1 MFQYARGP
9 RISGKH
15 TNHALRRIQNKKV
28 DKPPEKYLLSKGH
41 LEDCFQKIRSTAG
54 KTPGPDGV
62 RFDSF
67 SENQWEKNC
76 KFLAQSINNGNYQ
89 PGPTKP
95 VILQKDCGGTRT
107 IQIPNLI
114 DRVASRACL
123 EAFSPILEKKFV
135 DWSYGYRPGRSH
147 LHVFAHISKAYEE
160 GCVYLAHFDVRKA
173 FDHVNIRKLSKLI
186 REVDVMD
193 KAKWLGQSIVSKGL
207 LDDGEGDVET
217 GLGISQGDSASGLMF
232 NFYMHEFHDKVL
244 DDCVGEG
251 LQVYRYA
258 DDLVVMGKEELAV
271 NQLMEQSVGLLKE
284 VGLECVCEEPVNLQ
298 VDSIDILGLTISGHG
313 NNIDFNLTE
322 TCWSRLERSLDEGL
336 NQDFPTC
343 LSKQVVKAWR
353 QAVNPVTWT
362 GRNQERLVNLLSSFG
377 VTLHEDEE
385 YEPKQ
390 DWYQVRNTLLGS

>member
-1 MFQYARGP
+1 
-9 RISGKH
+9 
-15 TNHALRRIQNKKV
+15 
-28 DKPPEKYLLSKGH
+28 
-41 LEDCFQKIRSTAG
+41 
-54 KTPGPDGV
+54 
-62 RFDSF
+62 
-67 SENQWEKNC
+67 
-76 KFLAQSINNGNYQ
+76 
-89 PGPTKP
+89 
-95 VILQKDCGGTRT
+95 
-107 IQIPNLI
+107 
-114 DRVASRACL
+114 
-123 EAFSPILEKKFV
+123 
-135 DWSYGYRPGRSH
+135 
-147 LHVFAHISKAYEE
+147 
-160 GCVYLAHFDVRKA
+160 
-173 FDHVNIRKLSKLI
+173 
-186 REVDVMD
+186 
-193 KAKWLGQSIVSKGL
+193 
-207 LDDGEGDVET
+207 
-217 GLGISQGDSASGLMF
+217 
-232 NFYMHEFHDKVL
+232 
-244 DDCVGEG
+244 
-251 LQVYRYA
+251 
-258 DDLVVMGKEELAV
+258 LAV